1 MTQVSE
7 NLPTPSNP
15 MGICGIEFIE
25 FATSQ
30 PLALGALLTQFGFVA
45 TARHRSRE
53 VVLFQCFCAHQTL
66 NIVVNAAP
74 TVTGQPAPVVPTLS
88 AIALRVANAA
98 QAHAMACSLGAW
110 DIPSR
115 AKAMELNIPGIHG
128 VGESVIYFVDRFANN
143 TGGVNARMQGAALTV
158 YDVDFIPL
166 PHDASIHQ
174 GVMAASS
181 IFGVVQAVQA
191 ERSNDWIDFY
201 THFFGFSVKADERH
215 GGFDGVLPKGVVL
228 TSPCKTFHWQ
238 LIEPPQGADDIVWEE
253 GLIRL
258 GLGSPDVLALSAALQ
273 TLGVR
278 FVDVG
283 AVKPSHKGALS
294 HTYLGGVTI
303 ELVHT
308 QDAPLGTEP

>member
-1 MTQVSE
+1 MTQITE
-7 NLPTPSNP
+7 KLPTPSNP
-15 MGICGIEFIE
+15 MGICGVEFIE

-53 VVLFQCFCAHQTL
+53 VVLYQHFTSQQTL
-66 NIVVNAAP
+66 NIIINAAASI
-74 TVTGQPAPVVPTLS
+74 TGQAAPEIPSLN
-88 AIALRVANAA
+88 AIALRVVNAA
-98 QAHAMACSLGAW
+98 QAHAMACQLGAW

-128 VGESVIYFVDRFANN
+128 AGDSVIYFVDRFASNA
-143 TGGVNARMQGAALTV
+143 GGASSSQGGAALTV
-158 YDVDFIPL
+158 YDVDFVAL
-166 PHDASIHQ
+166 PHNAKAHEGI
-174 GVMAASS
+174 MAASS

-201 THFFGFSVKADERH
+201 KHLFGFTVKADERQ

-228 TSPCKTFHWQ
+228 CSPCKTFHLQ
-238 LIEPPQGADDIVWEE
+238 LIEPPAGAEDIVWDE

-258 GLGSPDVLALSAALQ
+258 GLGSPDVLRLSQ
-273 TLGVR
+273 TLQSKGLR

-283 AVKPSHKGALS
+283 AVKPSAKGALS

-303 ELVHT
+303 ELVHS
-308 QDAPLGTEP
+308 DAPVEA